1 MATRRV
7 ERREG
12 MIVPARQELIAIPD
26 EIDGQEV
33 VRYFFSDEEADVAFG
48 QEGIEEAL
56 AALRSWSDLDWDE
69 AVETLERIRR
79 ESKPTPPID
88 GL

>member
-1 MATRRV
+1 MATQRV
-7 ERREG
+7 DRRREVV
-12 MIVPARQELIAIPD
+12 VPANHELIAIPD
-26 EIDGQEV
+26 EINGQEF
-33 VRYFFSDEEADVAFG
+33 VRYFFSDEEADTAFG

-56 AALRSWSDLDWDE
+56 AALGSWSDLDWDE

-88 GL
+88 DL